1 MANGNNNTTG
11 STTQPETIIPENRYY
26 SALPLEERMRYAGEI
41 AGELLEE
48 SDRQATLVMLLTIA
62 CRDSMGD
69 NPAALHLA
77 TILEE
82 RILDCDQMLRLQS
95 CFPERFAESG
105 VTA

>member
-48 SDRQATLVMLLTIA
+48 
-62 CRDSMGD
+62 
-69 NPAALHLA
+69 
-77 TILEE
+77 
-82 RILDCDQMLRLQS
+82 
-95 CFPERFAESG
+95 
-105 VTA
+105 